1 MPKDLLHDRKRDAG
15 TDKLNGP
22 GMAHDMRMRQLIG
35 DPGPAA
41 KFPEDRIKIHAA
53 DRKSFAFHF
62 GILREVS
69 RKLVDCLKWDGDNF
83 PSVFLFRIMTL
94 KNVHCDVAGA
104 EVNVDLVVDTRDLR
118 HPGAG
123 VPQKKI
129 DQKIPASSPG
139 IVRRSFIVENLKLR
153 CKVVELLFV
162 QVVDSL
168 LGDQRYKRRRIRL

>member
-1 MPKDLLHDRKRDAG
+1 
-15 TDKLNGP
+15 
-22 GMAHDMRMRQLIG
+22 MAHDMRVRQLDR

-53 DRKSFAFHF
+53 DRKSLAFHF
-62 GILREVS
+62 GKLREVS
-69 RKLVDCLKWDGDNF
+69 RKLVDGLKRDGDDL
-83 PSVFLFRIMTL
+83 PSVFSFWIMPL
-94 KNVHCDVAGA
+94 KNVHRDVAST
-104 EVNVDLVVDTRDLR
+104 EVNVGLVIDSRNLG
-118 HPGAG
+118 HPGAS

-139 IVRRSFIVENLKLR
+139 IVRRSLIIENLELR

-162 QVVDSL
+162 QVVDPL